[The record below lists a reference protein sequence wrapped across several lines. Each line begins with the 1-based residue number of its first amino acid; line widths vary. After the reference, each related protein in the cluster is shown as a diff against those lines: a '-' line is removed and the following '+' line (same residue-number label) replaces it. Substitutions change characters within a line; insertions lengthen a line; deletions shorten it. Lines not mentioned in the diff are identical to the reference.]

1 MNKDRVKIHDI
12 PLTAHY
18 KSLEEYQKSLELFSQ
33 LKNGL
38 FSAKVLLK
46 MGDIY
51 REMEN
56 NDQALENYQIALKLY
71 QDEEN
76 CSGEALTL
84 KSIGEVRKEKN
95 EYAEARKSLK
105 KSLQIYQELKDYG
118 MMKDIYEELSE
129 CYQKEGFIKNALKLH
144 LNADKLPLSSD
155 EIFLNKL
162 KIKRLNQILCEA
174 KPTRAQL
181 LILIG
186 YTLFLLV
193 AELTTYYNLTPWNLL
208 MEVIIIISLVTSSI
222 TTRDLKLSYL
232 LQALILLPLLRIMG
246 IIIPV
251 NEIQPLYWLLIIT
264 MPLAVAILI
273 LMKNL
278 QINREDVG
286 ITIGKPF
293 YQLLVGISGII
304 FGVVEYSILQPGIVS
319 GLTTANM
326 IMAIPIIMLST
337 GLMEELIFRG
347 IIQNTAENIL
357 GNWGGIIFASVLFT
371 SFSIINPPLN
381 LIFTFMVSIF
391 YGYIYQKTGSI
402 LGVSISHG
410 LCNVM
415 VYLYLPLIL

>member
-1 MNKDRVKIHDI
+1 
-12 PLTAHY
+12 
-18 KSLEEYQKSLELFSQ
+18 
-33 LKNGL
+33 
-38 FSAKVLLK
+38 
-46 MGDIY
+46 
-51 REMEN
+51 
-56 NDQALENYQIALKLY
+56 
-71 QDEEN
+71 
-76 CSGEALTL
+76 
-84 KSIGEVRKEKN
+84 
-95 EYAEARKSLK
+95 
-105 KSLQIYQELKDYG
+105 